1 MIRLMKGFPKD
12 FRKDIAGLR
21 ALAVML
27 VLLNHFQIPGC
38 NFGFIGVDIFFVISG
53 FLITRVLYKDF
64 VLSNVNDPGKS
75 FLSLSSFYLR
85 RIRRLLPAAFV
96 VIILVNVISYFL
108 YNDESKNSLQADS
121 KWALAFLANVSFL
134 RSQSDYFQQNSEPSM
149 LLHYWSLSVEEQF
162 YFIWPILFL
171 IAASLHRMRIR
182 GTYFRFDKRIL
193 ALVMFAS
200 ISSFVFLQY
209 SSASAPTAAYFSI
222 FTRAWELG
230 VGAFFGI
237 LAFHKRPEMRFSRL
251 ELYSLPTISLMYS
264 AFVLND
270 KNWAMFVALP
280 VLATGFF
287 LYAGQHNTPDTTR
300 RTPRFNAAQESV
312 QFIGKISYSLYL
324 VHWPIFVVFE
334 HFNLLESTSA
344 RLCLIPISTIGGF
357 FLWKYVEVPFQS
369 IKLPTK
375 INWDETAFHFI
386 KARRVVIGVLSL
398 SLVGSLYLLTYPEIP
413 KQLLSNKGDISGLA
427 DQIALQRYAEFE
439 GELLSGNSAGLS
451 VPLASSETKTG
462 LVNLDRRSL
471 ESDVISNLEK
481 GLTVTSLNDSLAT
494 RLPYLKSDSSPFE
507 KSDCANLDT
516 EIAKDCR
523 VGNRSSG
530 AKKVAL
536 IGDSKMGHLAQPL
549 IDYFVSKNW
558 LVDPMVMNGCHISN
572 PRNEFMKRCEDRSRW
587 TLDKVSQSNF
597 DLVIFA
603 EWPTLGNRDYLQSL
617 QRSAKD
623 LILIRTTPLVS
634 SPLTCIKS
642 NFQFERSCQ
651 TIPQGVVP
659 SLNSA
664 YELFRSLESSKTHI
678 IEADKWVCVE
688 LLCPYIAGDDFVT
701 RDGSHLTYSYIKRIT
716 PLIVATL
723 DSINTW

>member
-1 MIRLMKGFPKD
+1 MKGFPKD

-27 VLLNHFQIPGC
+27 VLLNHFQIPGF

-64 VLSNVNDPGKS
+64 VLSNVNNPGKA

-85 RIRRLLPAAFV
+85 RIRRLLPAAFA
-96 VIILVNVISYFL
+96 VIILVNVISFFL

-182 GTYFRFDKRIL
+182 GTYFRFDRRIL
-193 ALVMFAS
+193 ALVMFVS

-209 SSASAPTAAYFSI
+209 SSASEPTAAYFSI

-237 LAFHKRPEMRFSRL
+237 LAFHKRPETRFSRL
-251 ELYSLPTISLMYS
+251 ELYSLPTISLMIS

-300 RTPRFNAAQESV
+300 RSPRFSAAQESV

-334 HFNLLESTSA
+334 HFDLLESTLA
-344 RLCLIPISTIGGF
+344 RLCLIPISIIGGF

-439 GELLSGNSAGLS
+439 GELLSGNSTGLS

-462 LVNLDRRSL
+462 LANLDLKSL
-471 ESDVISNLEK
+471 ESELVSNLK
-481 GLTVTSLNDSLAT
+481 NGLKINSLNEPLAIAFKSA
-494 RLPYLKSDSSPFE
+494 KSDASPFE
-507 KSDCANLDT
+507 KSGCSSQDT
-516 EIAKDCR
+516 EIPKDCR
-523 VGNRSSG
+523 AGNRSPD

-536 IGDSKMGHLAQPL
+536 IGDSKMGHFAQPL

-558 LVDPMVMNGCHISN
+558 SVEPLVMNGCHLSDPEN
-572 PRNEFMKRCEDRSRW
+572 KFMKYCIDRSEW
-587 TLDKVSQSNF
+587 ILSKLKQTEF
-597 DLVIFA
+597 DLVFYS
-603 EWPTLGNRDYLQSL
+603 EWPTAGSRDYFQSI
-617 QRSAKD
+617 QRSVKE
-623 LILIRTTPLVS
+623 LIIIQTNPMTS
-634 SPLTCIKS
+634 SPQACIDPNLT
-642 NFQFERSCQ
+642 FETSCQ
-651 TIPQGVVP
+651 IMSPGLIPDMKR
-659 SLNSA
+659 A
-664 YELFRSLESSKTHI
+664 YAVTRSLKSSNTRV
-678 IEADKWVCVE
+678 IEADKWVCIE
-688 LLCPYIAGDDFVT
+688 FACPYTADGIFVT
-701 RDGSHLTYSYIKRIT
+701 RDGNHLTYSYIKKIT

-723 DSINTW
+723 DSIITW